1 MILRILSSGISIFKA
16 SVAGQMK
23 LAARLHAK
31 LILNTNAGHYI
42 HTQQPQLVINSI
54 RYVVDRVRN
63 VPDPPGLSFTPRP
76 NPTLHTMPAGVGLK
90 PIDQRALQA
99 IVRKTSLELHVPGAL
114 VRLRTPQGEF
124 TAAYGTTRLGSQIRP
139 QPYTHFRIA
148 SITKTM
154 TSAVILQLAQEGKL
168 RLSDPV
174 SKYVAGVPNGDQ
186 ITIALLLKMRS
197 GLFDYVGTPEMTRS
211 FDNEPTKVW
220 TPQELLAISFAHPP
234 NFPPGRDYEYSNTN
248 YVLLGLIVEKVDGRP
263 LATAMQ
269 KRLFGPLGLKDTVL
283 PPSTSNRIPK
293 PFAHGYLYGSSSAV
307 TTGIPKPPYTP
318 EFQAAVKAGT
328 VQPKD
333 YTGVNHSFATAAG
346 GAISTADD
354 LDTWI
359 RALVGGR
366 VLNHR
371 YQRLW
376 CASPLPTG
384 QGGLDYGFGIN
395 RLRWGPNALY
405 LHGGETVGYNSEA
418 AYDPTNKLTLV
429 VWTNLTISPF
439 EGLTANRLMLNV
451 LDRVYKLSPLAP
463 GALAPQPG

>member
-1 MILRILSSGISIFKA
+1 MVTFIGPSSWRRPRGYRRVA
-16 SVAGQMK
+16 SALVGTALVSAGLATGAVARPQTGSPATESPGAG
-23 LAARLHAK
+23 AAVAQ
-31 LILNTNAGHYI
+31 T
-42 HTQQPQLVINSI
+42 
-54 RYVVDRVRN
+54 
-63 VPDPPGLSFTPRP
+63 
-76 NPTLHTMPAGVGLK
+76 PAGLR
-90 PIDQRALQA
+90 PINQRALQA
-99 IVRKTSLELHVPGAL
+99 IVRTSGRELHVPGAL
-114 VRLRTPQGEF
+114 VLLRTPQGEF
-124 TAAYGTTRLGSQIRP
+124 MAAYGTTRLGSRIRP
-139 QPYTHFRIA
+139 KPFTHFRIA

-174 SKYVAGVPNGDQ
+174 SKYVAGVPNGKQ
-186 ITIALLLKMRS
+186 ITIAMLLKMRS
-197 GLFDYVGTPEMTRS
+197 GLFDYISSPEMAPF
-211 FDNEPTKVW
+211 FDNDPTKVW
-220 TPQELLAISFAHPP
+220 TPQEVLAISFAHPP
-234 NFPPGRDYEYSNTN
+234 DFAPGTDYEYSNTN
-248 YVLLGLIVEKVDGRP
+248 YALLGLIVQKVDRRP

-269 KRLFGPLGLKDTVL
+269 KRLLGPLGLKHTML

-307 TTGIPKPPYTP
+307 TTGIPDPPYTP
-318 EFQAAVKAGT
+318 QFQAAIKAGT

-346 GAISTADD
+346 GAVSTADD
-354 LDTWI
+354 LATWI

-376 CASPLPTG
+376 RAGPLPTG

-439 EGLTANRLMLNV
+439 DGPTANRLMLNV
-451 LDRVYKLSPLAP
+451 LDRAYKLSPLAP
-463 GALAPQPG
+463 GALAPQSG